1 MSYGFSEHIS
11 VAGVAAWKAL
21 TRGHRIRLMVLDN
34 LKLRVKSLIP
44 LGLAACTI
52 LAMVAFGAERLSEV
66 SAAANAIIQNR
77 DAGAVA
83 LANASQRVVLLPYAA
98 MSVGEYDGAS
108 PEVDSAKADFRHVVG
123 DADEFFDRAASLLP
137 DHAAD
142 IVDFKNRFAKL
153 HEQMKEPVTI
163 SQSLPG
169 LVHGADLKPDELREM
184 AKSAAA
190 IGAVDS
196 DVRALIGEMQALNE
210 LVMGENTQAAAGLEE
225 RSHKAVWTMA
235 IVGIVATLIA
245 GAVSHWITSVKIAAP
260 LTRIADR
267 MKALAEGDLS
277 VEIDGQNRR
286 DEVGG
291 MAAAVAVFK
300 ANAIERLRAEQA
312 EADHRTA
319 AEAVREQS
327 AAEKARAAETQA
339 EAMRTLGEGLK
350 RLAQGDLTARLDS
363 GFPSQFAKIRDD
375 FNDAAEQLM
384 EALGAVVAGAGAIHS
399 GASDISAA
407 SDSLSRRSEQQAAS
421 LEETAAALDE
431 ITATLKRS
439 AEGAKH
445 ASEVVANADGDAR
458 KGAVV
463 AKQSVDAMEAIAKS
477 SEQIGRIIGVID
489 EIAFQTNLLA
499 LNAGVEAARAGD
511 AGRGFAVVA
520 SEVRALAQRSAEAAR
535 EIKVLISNSRNEV
548 GSGVKLVAETGK
560 ALERIIAQ
568 VSEMNRVVGDIA
580 AGAQEQA
587 RGLSQVNAAI
597 NQMDQSTQQ
606 NASMVEESTAA
617 SHSLSQEA
625 TQLAG
630 QVGKFKVRGANAPD
644 LPRER
649 QKAAP
654 RGTTG
659 ISAPAA

>member
-1 MSYGFSEHIS
+1 MSYGFSERPGA
-11 VAGVAAWKAL
+11 VGVAAWKAL
-21 TRGHRIRLMVLDN
+21 ARGRRIRLMSLDN
-34 LKLRVKSLIP
+34 LKLRFKSLIP
-44 LGLAACTI
+44 LALAACTI
-52 LAMVAFGAERLSEV
+52 LAMVAFGAERLTEV
-66 SAAANAIIQNR
+66 SGAANAIIQNR

-83 LANASQRVVLLPYAA
+83 LASATQRVVLLPYAV
-98 MSVGEYDGAS
+98 MSIGEYDSAS
-108 PEVDSAKADFRHVVG
+108 AEVSAANADFRHVVG
-123 DADEFFDRAASLLP
+123 DADEFFDRAANLLP

-142 IVDFKNRFAKL
+142 IGDFKNRFAKL
-153 HEQMKEPVTI
+153 HEQMKEPVKI

-169 LVHGADLKPDELREM
+169 LVHGAELKPDELREM
-184 AKSAAA
+184 ATSAAA

-196 DVRALIGEMQALNE
+196 DVRGLIAEMQALSE

-225 RSHKAVWTMA
+225 RSRKAVWTMA

-300 ANAIERLRAEQA
+300 TNAIERLRAEQA
-312 EADHRTA
+312 EADHRAA

-350 RLAQGDLTARLDS
+350 RLAQGDLTARLDP

-384 EALGAVVAGAGAIHS
+384 ETLSAVVAGAGAIHS
-399 GASDISAA
+399 GASEISAA

-445 ASEVVANADGDAR
+445 ANEVVANADGDAR

-511 AGRGFAVVA
+511 TGRGFAVVA

-535 EIKVLISNSRNEV
+535 EIKVLISNSHNEV

-568 VSEMNRVVGDIA
+568 VSEMNQLIGDIA

-587 RGLSQVNAAI
+587 SGLSQVNAAI

-606 NASMVEESTAA
+606 NATMVEESTAA

-625 TQLAG
+625 TQLASL
-630 QVGKFKVRGANAPD
+630 VSKFKVRGTSAPD
-644 LPRER
+644 LQRER

-654 RGTTG
+654 RGTPG
-659 ISAPAA
+659 NAAQVA